1 MTIRS
6 SFIQPLAAVRCTV
19 PTREVKTMRIR
30 SFVSAVI
37 LFLSVFPAA
46 AQSPSADDTARRAID
61 VLAGP
66 AWEKARYFSFTFNVE
81 RDGKIAVSFPQRWDR
96 YTGQY
101 RVSGKT
107 QKGEDYVVVMNVNDR
122 KGKAWLN
129 GAEVAD
135 PTELLTTGYR
145 RFIND
150 TYWLLMPLKS
160 MDPGVN
166 REAAPAQTDD
176 CGRAYDIVKLSF
188 DQGVGLT
195 PGDQYWMW
203 VNRDTGLVDQ
213 WHMKLQNMKPEE
225 EPSVVL
231 FNDYRRFGGLLIS
244 TKRQIKGRPQRILLD
259 DIVVSSDVPA
269 NAFTR

>member
-1 MTIRS
+1 
-6 SFIQPLAAVRCTV
+6 
-19 PTREVKTMRIR
+19 MRIR
-30 SFVSAVI
+30 SLVSAVI

-46 AQSPSADDTARRAID
+46 AQQPSADDTARRAID

-66 AWEKARYFSFTFNVE
+66 AWEKARYFAFTFNVE
-81 RDGKIAVSFPQRWDR
+81 RDGKIAASFPQRWDR

-101 RVSGKT
+101 RVTGRN
-107 QKGEDYVVVMNVNDR
+107 QQGQEYVVVMNVNDR
-122 KGKAWLN
+122 SGKAWLD

-135 PTELLTTGYR
+135 PKDLLTTGYR

-160 MDPGVN
+160 MDPGVK
-166 REAAPAQTDD
+166 REATGARTDE
-176 CGRAYDIVKLSF
+176 CGRAHDVVKLSF

-195 PGDQYWMW
+195 PGDMYWMW

-231 FNDYRRFGGLLIS
+231 FHDYRRFGGLLIS
-244 TKRQIKGRPQRILLD
+244 TKREIKGRPQRILLD
-259 DIVVSSDVPA
+259 DVVVSSDVPV
-269 NAFTR
+269 NAFGPR